1 MTNQVAAAA
10 RHPSR
15 AQIGR
20 VLWQNK
26 TLILMC
32 LPAIAFFFVFC
43 YMPMPGMY
51 IAFVKYNYR
60 QGIFGSPFVGL
71 KNFTFLFT
79 SGQLSL
85 LLRNTVLYNLAFIII
100 GNVLQ
105 VFFAILLNEVRCRV
119 FKKTTQSLMF
129 LPYFIS
135 DVLVSLL
142 GYNLLNF
149 DFGFI
154 SNLVRSMGGEMPKI
168 YQNASAWPL
177 VIILVNIWKGT
188 GYGTVVYFAAIT
200 SMDTSM
206 LEAAQIDGAN
216 GFQKIRYI
224 ILPTLKP
231 TMVVLFLFA
240 IGGIL
245 RDHSDKRSLDS
256 AECLVYH
263 VIVLD
268 HRPGQAQILPHIGIH
283 AVGDHFDGGLRHDPD
298 VPTLRAG
305 PATQGGNNL
314 GNVLRLITDALHV
327 GDHLQRR
334 GDHPQIPGHGLLLQQ
349 ELETDGLDLP
359 LQLVNTVSL
368 LLSLAGVLCAALQQ
382 RLASG
387 GNDALTLAAHLGHF
401 PIQQLQLLVKS
412 ASHGITQTFL

>member
-10 RHPSR
+10 PRSPR
-15 AQIGR
+15 TRIGR
-20 VLWQNK
+20 TLWQNK

-105 VFFAILLNEVRCRV
+105 VFFAILLNEVRCRA

-142 GYNLLNF
+142 VYNLLNY

-231 TMVVLFLFA
+231 TVIVLFLFA

-245 RDHSDKRSLDS
+245 KGNFGLFYNLVGNNSVLFSTTDIIETYVYRSMMNSFNFAQSS
-256 AECLVYH
+256 AVGLFQSV
-263 VIVLD
+263 VGFFIVLGANAFVK
-268 HRPGQAQILPHIGIH
+268 HL
-283 AVGDHFDGGLRHDPD
+283 DPD
-298 VPTLRAG
+298 Y
-305 PATQGGNNL
+305 
-314 GNVLRLITDALHV
+314 AL
-327 GDHLQRR
+327 
-334 GDHPQIPGHGLLLQQ
+334 
-349 ELETDGLDLP
+349 
-359 LQLVNTVSL
+359 
-368 LLSLAGVLCAALQQ
+368 
-382 RLASG
+382 
-387 GNDALTLAAHLGHF
+387 F
-401 PIQQLQLLVKS
+401 
-412 ASHGITQTFL
+412 

>member
-1 MTNQVAAAA
+1 M
-10 RHPSR
+10 
-15 AQIGR
+15 
-20 VLWQNK
+20 LWQNK

-32 LPAIAFFFVFC
+32 LPAIAFFFIFC

-51 IAFVKYNYR
+51 IAFVKYNYSL
-60 QGIFGSPFVGL
+60 GIFNSPFVGL

-79 SGQLSL
+79 SGQLLL

-105 VFFAILLNEVRCRV
+105 VFFAILLNEVQCKV

-142 GYNLLNF
+142 VYNLLNF

-245 RDHSDKRSLDS
+245 KGNFGLFYNLVGNNSVLFSTTDIIETYVYRSMMNSFNFAQSS
-256 AECLVYH
+256 AVGLFQSV
-263 VIVLD
+263 VGFFIVLGANAFVK
-268 HRPGQAQILPHIGIH
+268 HL
-283 AVGDHFDGGLRHDPD
+283 DPD
-298 VPTLRAG
+298 Y
-305 PATQGGNNL
+305 
-314 GNVLRLITDALHV
+314 AL
-327 GDHLQRR
+327 
-334 GDHPQIPGHGLLLQQ
+334 
-349 ELETDGLDLP
+349 
-359 LQLVNTVSL
+359 
-368 LLSLAGVLCAALQQ
+368 
-382 RLASG
+382 
-387 GNDALTLAAHLGHF
+387 F
-401 PIQQLQLLVKS
+401 
-412 ASHGITQTFL
+412 